1 MAGESGVRRLRGGKA
16 TKMDEKAK
24 SVARGGEK
32 RRLRGEKSNK
42 NGRKGK
48 KCCQR
53 W

>member
-1 MAGESGVRRLRGGKA
+1 MG
-16 TKMDEKAK
+16 EKAK

-32 RRLRGEKSNK
+32 RRLRGGKSNK
-42 NGRKGK
+42 KEEKGK

>member
-1 MAGESGVRRLRGGKA
+1 
-16 TKMDEKAK
+16 MDEKAK

-32 RRLRGEKSNK
+32 RQLRGGKSNI
-42 NGRKGK
+42 NERKGK